1 MFKVQ
6 GANDQVDFGGG
17 AASRQERRLAMKTQ
31 SLTAILCSALLI
43 QLASLPD
50 FLYAQADFYKGKT
63 IRIVHGRNA
72 GGSGD
77 LRVRA
82 LVPFLQK
89 YIPGSPTIVHEF
101 MPGGGGRKTGNFI
114 FESAKPDGLTLGN
127 TGAGMVSSAVLGEKG
142 VNYDLDKLIFL
153 GSPYSSTHYLFL
165 TRREAGLTNLEK
177 LRSASGVRIGA
188 QSVGHTIYNIGRVF
202 AWLTPLKDANF
213 VTGYSTPERDA
224 ALMSGEIDA
233 IGTAD
238 DHITRNIDWVKNSR
252 IDLHLMLEVPKGLKH
267 PQYGYLPDLENF
279 AKSEKE
285 RRVLSLFRNLRLT
298 GSPFFAPPGTP
309 AERIEILKQAITKTF
324 KDPEF
329 PKEYKKLVG
338 DDPSPLFPDENQ
350 KAIRELPRDAE
361 TIALYNKLAGPGPLP
376 PR

>member
-1 MFKVQ
+1 
-6 GANDQVDFGGG
+6 
-17 AASRQERRLAMKTQ
+17 MKTQ
-31 SLTAILCSALLI
+31 SLTRILSSALLI
-43 QLASLPD
+43 LLVSLPES
-50 FLYAQADFYKGKT
+50 LYAQADFYKGKT

-89 YIPGSPTIVHEF
+89 YIPGNPTIVHEF
-101 MPGGGGRKTGNFI
+101 MPGGGGRKVGNFI

-127 TGAGMVSSAVLGEKG
+127 SGAGMVSSAVLGEKG
-142 VNYDLDKLIFL
+142 VNYELDKLIFL

-202 AWLTPLKDANF
+202 AWLTPLKDPNF

-238 DHITRNIDWVKNSR
+238 DHVTRNIDWVKNNR

-267 PQYGYLPDLENF
+267 PQYGHLPDLENF

-309 AERIEILKQAITKTF
+309 AERIETLKQAIAKTF
-324 KDPEF
+324 NDPAF
-329 PKEYKKLVG
+329 PNEYKKLVG